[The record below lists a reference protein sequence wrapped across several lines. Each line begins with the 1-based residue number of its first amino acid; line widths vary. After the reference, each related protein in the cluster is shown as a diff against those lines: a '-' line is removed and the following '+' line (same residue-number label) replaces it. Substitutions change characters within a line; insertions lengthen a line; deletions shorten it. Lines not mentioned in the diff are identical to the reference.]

1 MSMRFPTRMK
11 PEREDGMALVLA
23 VLVLAIVTIAAASA
37 IYYTS
42 ASQQDANSKKGE
54 LSAYSL
60 AQAALSNANA
70 QLISHY
76 YDDTGQPKDNSTS
89 LTDQASWAPS
99 GSQQSPTST
108 LACTS
113 TSTCMSWSA
122 ELCPD
127 GTCPSGSTIG
137 ISGFQRA
144 MWHITGKGTA
154 PNPSASTPLTRTITI
169 DVPVE
174 QPTQPVHNPS
184 SIFDSFYSG
193 KGPTPGACDMTMDQ
207 GTVFHAAVYVVGNL
221 CISNPKAGVFSPGTL
236 AVGGSLTMTDGNVG
250 ADASSPLSSVGVA
263 GYCTTKNGGTT
274 SPCQLTQVTTGGT
287 TYYTD
292 DPTQPSKGEIFSTS
306 QVSNSPTF
314 PPTPSVDF
322 SGPMMDSKS
331 YSCSGPSGH
340 ETLATSPFDLAP
352 STSYS
357 CTVASGAYIDWDAS
371 TSTLKVSGNVYIP
384 GNLETT
390 GSGPNIV
397 YSGIGGI
404 FVGGTVTFANNTSIC
419 VGVQGGSHDCPNGAN
434 YDTSKD
440 FLLIAAQQAISGD
453 NLGLEG
459 GLYSNQTITFR
470 TGQTYIYGP
479 LITPDMLNP
488 GQQAASGIPYIDTAL
503 TNWPDTPN
511 PMWTLGTPT
520 NGSY

>member
-1 MSMRFPTRMK
+1 MSMRFPKRVNLG
-11 PEREDGMALVLA
+11 REDGMALVLA

-42 ASQQDANSKKGE
+42 ESQQDANSKKGG

-70 QLISHY
+70 QLVSHY

-89 LTDQASWAPS
+89 LTDQAAWAPS

-108 LACTS
+108 SACTS

-127 GTCPSGSTIG
+127 GTCPDGSTID

-144 MWHITGKGTA
+144 MWHITGTGTT
-154 PNPSASTPLTRTITI
+154 PNPSASAPLTRKITI
-169 DVPVE
+169 DVPVA
-174 QPTQPVHNPS
+174 QPTQDVHNPS
-184 SIFDSFYSG
+184 NIFDSFYSG
-193 KGPTPGACDMTMDQ
+193 KGPTAGVCDMTMDE

-221 CISNPKAGVFSPGTL
+221 CISNPQAGVFTPGTL
-236 AVGGSLTMTDGNVG
+236 AVGGSLTMSDGNVG
-250 ADASSPLSSVGVA
+250 ADSSSGLSSVGVV
-263 GYCTTKNGGTT
+263 GSCTTKDGGTT
-274 SPCQLTQVTTGGT
+274 SPCQLTKVTSGGT
-287 TYYTD
+287 TFYTD
-292 DPTQPSKGEIFSTS
+292 DPTRLSKAEIFSTS

-314 PPTPSVDF
+314 PARPSVDF
-322 SGPMMDSKS
+322 SGPEKDSKS
-331 YSCSGPSGH
+331 YTCSGPSGH
-340 ETLATSPFDLAP
+340 ETLDTNPFDLAP

-357 CTVASGAYIDWDAS
+357 CTTASGAYVKWDAS
-371 TSTLKVSGNVYIP
+371 TSKLSVSGNVYIP
-384 GNLETT
+384 GDLWTT
-390 GSGPNIV
+390 GSGPNIIEDGV
-397 YSGIGGI
+397 GGI
-404 FVGGTVTFANNTSIC
+404 FVGGSVSFANNTSIC
-419 VGVQGGSHDCPNGAN
+419 VGAQGGSHNCPNKDS
-434 YDTSKD
+434 YDTSSN
-440 FLLIAAQQAISGD
+440 FLLILAQGTISGD

-459 GLYSNQTITFR
+459 GLYSNSSITFR

-479 LITPDMLNP
+479 LITPDQLIP

-503 TNWPDTPN
+503 TNWPDTPT
-511 PMWTLGTPT
+511 PMWTLATPQ